1 MNNSKFIVSA
11 VVESDLSHKD
21 KLFSKNNPWIASGNE
36 FILKDDGN
44 IGNVYLKEL
53 LNKNNIEIKTR
64 DQLNKIDAN
73 LELHFRTA
81 GEISNKNSYLVLPEN
96 KFVYPRHENK
106 NILNNFSKI
115 FTMHDDDVDEKK
127 YFKLNNPNIT
137 KLCKI
142 NGFKNR
148 ENLVCMI
155 NSNKYLSKFSEFDGY
170 IERIKVIKFYEMKNK
185 YFDLYGFDWQN
196 PYAKNTLT
204 NKILTKLSKKLN
216 IKKKLIN
223 YKGVTA
229 SKEEVLLRNK
239 FCFCIEN
246 EYETNGYIT
255 EKIFDCF
262 TNGCVP
268 IYLGAP
274 NITKHI
280 PENCFINMRNYKDL
294 SEINELI
301 YKMKEDQFFDY
312 QTNINKFLKSD
323 KAKKFD
329 YKVFAETLCHH
340 IKSDLIN

>member
-1 MNNSKFIVSA
+1 
-11 VVESDLSHKD
+11 
-21 KLFSKNNPWIASGNE
+21 
-36 FILKDDGN
+36 
-44 IGNVYLKEL
+44 
-53 LNKNNIEIKTR
+53 
-64 DQLNKIDAN
+64 
-73 LELHFRTA
+73 
-81 GEISNKNSYLVLPEN
+81 
-96 KFVYPRHENK
+96 
-106 NILNNFSKI
+106 
-115 FTMHDDDVDEKK
+115 MHDDDVDEKK

-142 NGFKNR
+142 SGFKNR
-148 ENLVCMI
+148 QNLVCMI

-170 IERIKVIKFYEMKNK
+170 IERIKVIKYYEMKNK

-223 YKGVTA
+223 YKGITA

-262 TNGCVP
+262 SNGCVP

-301 YKMKEDQFFDY
+301 FKMKEDQFFDY
-312 QTNINKFLKSD
+312 QTNINKF
-323 KAKKFD
+323 
-329 YKVFAETLCHH
+329 
-340 IKSDLIN
+340 

>member
-1 MNNSKFIVSA
+1 M
-11 VVESDLSHKD
+11 
-21 KLFSKNNPWIASGNE
+21 
-36 FILKDDGN
+36 
-44 IGNVYLKEL
+44 
-53 LNKNNIEIKTR
+53 
-64 DQLNKIDAN
+64 
-73 LELHFRTA
+73 
-81 GEISNKNSYLVLPEN
+81 
-96 KFVYPRHENK
+96 
-106 NILNNFSKI
+106 
-115 FTMHDDDVDEKK
+115 
-127 YFKLNNPNIT
+127 
-137 KLCKI
+137 
-142 NGFKNR
+142 
-148 ENLVCMI
+148 
-155 NSNKYLSKFSEFDGY
+155 
-170 IERIKVIKFYEMKNK
+170 
-185 YFDLYGFDWQN
+185 
-196 PYAKNTLT
+196 
-204 NKILTKLSKKLN
+204 
-216 IKKKLIN
+216 
-223 YKGVTA
+223 
-229 SKEEVLLRNK
+229 RNK

-262 TNGCVP
+262 SNGCVP